1 MGCSLL
7 RREQFLAARELA
19 LASYHEVRNPL
30 SGGTHHLRQLQED
43 LMTFGRGNE
52 RSSDTL
58 AARRVQASVDAAL
71 QCMDQACTV
80 LDTFSNLIKLE
91 HGAFQPAQR
100 PINLAS
106 ILHSALL
113 VARPSMNPG
122 VELRAR
128 LASVE
133 ALTRHV
139 LADEVSPKRCPAHA
153 FHASRPSTLTARQL
167 SVKDRG

>member
-58 AARRVQASVDAAL
+58 AARRARASVDTAL
-71 QCMDQACTV
+71 WFSDPFRRERSGSSTIREVANRVEGGGSTRV
-80 LDTFSNLIKLE
+80 LEIEASSWDC
-91 HGAFQPAQR
+91 QR
-100 PINLAS
+100 RDI
-106 ILHSALL
+106 
-113 VARPSMNPG
+113 
-122 VELRAR
+122 
-128 LASVE
+128 
-133 ALTRHV
+133 
-139 LADEVSPKRCPAHA
+139 
-153 FHASRPSTLTARQL
+153 
-167 SVKDRG
+167 